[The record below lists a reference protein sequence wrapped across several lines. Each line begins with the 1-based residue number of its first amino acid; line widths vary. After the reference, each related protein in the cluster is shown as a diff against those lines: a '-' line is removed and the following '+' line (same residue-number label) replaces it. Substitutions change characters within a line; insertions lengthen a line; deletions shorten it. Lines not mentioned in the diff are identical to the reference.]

1 MKEIEAGMWWGFM
14 DIQLLPLLFFFLLMG
29 RFEVQAVLPTL
40 SPDAKPS
47 LSLSRGTDGL
57 HQLRG
62 AWPELL
68 QLTTASGFLP
78 VTSGQT
84 QDYRA
89 FLCTSV
95 CIRLC
100 APVPKPCESSL
111 QPLLVWQLLGCFFP
125 ARPDGGRILLF
136 IANPFK

>member
-14 DIQLLPLLFFFLLMG
+14 EIQLLPPLFFCLLLMG
-29 RFEVQAVLPTL
+29 RFEVQAILSTL

-78 VTSGQT
+78 VTSGSNPGLSGVSVRQCLHP
-84 QDYRA
+84 A
-89 FLCTSV
+89 LCSS
-95 CIRLC
+95 
-100 APVPKPCESSL
+100 PKAL
-111 QPLLVWQLLGCFFP
+111 
-125 ARPDGGRILLF
+125 
-136 IANPFK
+136 

>member
-14 DIQLLPLLFFFLLMG
+14 EIQLLPLLFFFLLTG

-78 VTSGQT
+78 VTSGSNPG
-84 QDYRA
+84 
-89 FLCTSV
+89 LSGVSV
-95 CIRLC
+95 HQCLHPALC
-100 APVPKPCESSL
+100 ASPKAL
-111 QPLLVWQLLGCFFP
+111 
-125 ARPDGGRILLF
+125 
-136 IANPFK
+136 